1 MNSST
6 ISLFTLIKNNEFT
19 KIYDLIKTNEVTDLD
34 MKDDNYNYFIQYIVI
49 FNQIDIL
56 KLILELLVD
65 NIVSLRLDILDN
77 DGRTI
82 LYHCI
87 KFNYVDIIKLLINY
101 NKYIIGISIIDLKD
115 KLGFTAL
122 HYSIIYNNYNSFILL
137 LENNAN
143 PYIITNDN
151 NNAFTLAIINK
162 KTDIF
167 IYLFD
172 NYKNEYVSDNNDN
185 LLQIALYNNNNEI
198 INLIIDKINTIQK
211 KELFNLNNQTNDN
224 GMTILHQSIIFN
236 NYKLFKK
243 LIENDSI
250 DINIPDFYGNTTLHY
265 ILLENRLNFINDF
278 LDLKNIKFNIS
289 NINGE
294 LPLHLIL
301 SNKLFNKIKIEEILE
316 NTDLNFLN
324 NNNITCLQLL
334 IENNLIEKYKHIIT
348 KKLLNIFICDVE
360 INENLLSILIDS
372 YFYQLKIN
380 KDKLKFKWEKEC
392 CKDNINIDICKNK
405 IKENILMKRRS
416 FPILLNYNL
425 KLDNGIITKNS
436 FYTGNSID
444 ILFGL
449 VFLYDSFKNKGLNII
464 INNSLI
470 NNKNLEI
477 HHKKIGLNDDSYKY
491 NFSNIEI
498 VWSFQKIF
506 YPDYFDDIINKK
518 IKISKYI
525 IIPVGIEINNGA
537 HANIL
542 FWDIKNNIIERFEP
556 NGANYPFN
564 FNYNPLLLD
573 KILENKFKSFND
585 NIKYIPPSKYL
596 PPIGFQLLENIE
608 NQKNTKIGD
617 PDGFCA
623 VWCIWWI
630 YQKMLNINKYQSG
643 LFANEIIKSI
653 KLNNYSFKQ
662 IIRNFSH
669 KITNLRD
676 KFLNKF
682 KIDINDWLYQNF
694 EESILLFLE
703 KEIIDYLKD

>member
-19 KIYDLIKTNEVTDLD
+19 KIYDLIKTNEVKDLD
-34 MKDDNYNYFIQYIVI
+34 IRDDNYNYFIQYIVI

>member
-243 LIENDSI
+243 LIENNSI

>member
-19 KIYDLIKTNEVTDLD
+19 KIYDLIKTNEINDLD
-34 MKDDNYNYFIQYIVI
+34 VRDDNYNYFIQYIVI

-65 NIVSLRLDILDN
+65 NIISLRLDILDN

-87 KFNYVDIIKLLINY
+87 KFNYADIINLLINY

-162 KTDIF
+162 KLDMF

-198 INLIIDKINTIQK
+198 INIIMDKINIQK

-265 ILLENRLNFINDF
+265 ILLENRLNFIYDF
-278 LDLKNIKFNIS
+278 LDLQNIKFNIS

-301 SNKLFNKIKIEEILE
+301 SNKLFNKIKIDEILE

-324 NNNITCLQLL
+324 NNNITCFQLL
-334 IENNLIEKYKHIIT
+334 IENNLVEKYKYIIT
-348 KKLLNIFICDVE
+348 KKILNIFICDVD
-360 INENLLSILIDS
+360 INEKLLSILIDS
-372 YFYQLKIN
+372 YLYQLKVN

-392 CKDNINIDICKNK
+392 SRDNIDIDLCKNK

-449 VFLYDSFKNKGLNII
+449 IFLYDSFKTKGLNII

-630 YQKMLNINKYQSG
+630 YQKMLNINKYQPG

-653 KLNNYSFKQ
+653 KLNNYSFKH

-703 KEIIDYLKD
+703 KEIIDYIKN